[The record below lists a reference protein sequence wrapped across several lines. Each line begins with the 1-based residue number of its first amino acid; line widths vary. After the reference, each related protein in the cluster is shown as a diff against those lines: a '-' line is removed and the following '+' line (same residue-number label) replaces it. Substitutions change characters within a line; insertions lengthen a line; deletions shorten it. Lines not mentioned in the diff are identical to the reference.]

1 MRFIMHISLPPEK
14 FNAAA
19 RNGSVGKIMAR
30 ILDDAKPEA
39 AYFTGKDGRRGGYLV
54 VNLAEASDMPRLAE
68 PWFLNFDA
76 TVEFLPVMTPEDL
89 QKAGLD
95 ELAKRWG

>member
-19 RNGSVGKIMAR
+19 RDGSVGKTMAR

-39 AYFTGKDGRRGGYLV
+39 VYFTSKDGCRGAAL
-54 VNLAEASDMPRLAE
+54 
-68 PWFLNFDA
+68 
-76 TVEFLPVMTPEDL
+76 
-89 QKAGLD
+89 
-95 ELAKRWG
+95 

>member
-14 FNAAA
+14 FNEAA
-19 RNGSVGKIMAR
+19 RDGSVGKKMAR

-39 AYFTGKDGRRGGYLV
+39 AYFTSMDGRRGGYIV
-54 VNLAEASDMPRLAE
+54 VNLAQASDIPRLAE
-68 PWFLNFDA
+68 PWFLNFNA
-76 TVEFLPVMTPEDL
+76 TVEFLPAMTPEDL